1 MLTRSLAVAVTL
13 LSAVFAQATPT
24 FDFTADHTTIS
35 TGTGAAVFVDKTSG
49 ELAQDVVVR
58 LEWSEG
64 LDLYDG
70 IHSTTLDGGN
80 EWQCATS
87 PAQRAANCSVDEFGA
102 DDFAGIFFSFVATD
116 TAGGHRSATA
126 TLSAR
131 DLGIVKTIVFDVIS
145 GHSWSVTSSSDFG
158 EGSLRA
164 AIEEVNANPLC
175 GTDVPCSISIGGQSH
190 FSPPIT
196 IAPATPLPPIRKC
209 NLSIAG
215 FDDLEFP
222 LAVKRV
228 TISGENA
235 SYGNGLEVRASCA
248 AGISGVSISSMAV
261 HSWPWNGIHFASPEP
276 WGGTYAHSVARVY
289 VGTDATGLEARPNL
303 SRGINVD
310 SPYDRVSVFSSI
322 VSANGRSGIAFW
334 QGTRANVTLSK
345 LGLGRDG
352 RPLGNGAG
360 GFFSQGV
367 PFQLASNV
375 IAYNRFSGVAIT
387 PGTADALVTHN
398 AIYANANL
406 PIDWGIDDRTL
417 PDDETDGI
425 LNAPRLLDA
434 FYNDGALTTTFR
446 GVVRLRAGAFG
457 GRPFAIILYLA
468 SSERGDVIGQV
479 SIPPQGVTAPQEG
492 TADVPFEI
500 TIAGVPR
507 GTLIAAQTLAGSV
520 GSGGVTSEISEAVR
534 VR

>member
-1 MLTRSLAVAVTL
+1 MRSIVIAVTL
-13 LSAVFAQATPT
+13 LSAVFVQAAPT
-24 FDFTADHTTIS
+24 FDFQAQHTRIG
-35 TGTGAAVFVDKTSG
+35 TGIGAAVFVDKTSG
-49 ELAQDVVVR
+49 ELAHDVVVR

-64 LDLYDG
+64 LALRSG
-70 IHSTTLDGGN
+70 ISSTALDGQD
-80 EWQCATS
+80 WQCSTS
-87 PAQRAANCSVDEFGA
+87 STERSASCRVDEFGA
-102 DDFAGIFFSFVATD
+102 DDFAGVFFTFVATD

-131 DLGIVKTIVFDVIS
+131 DVGTVGTIVFDVIA
-145 GHSWSVTSSSDFG
+145 GHSLPVTTSSDFG

-164 AIEEVNANPLC
+164 AIEEINANPLC
-175 GTDVPCSISIGGQSH
+175 GTDVPCFIGIGGF

-209 NLSIAG
+209 NVSIAG
-215 FDDLEFP
+215 YDDFEFP

-228 TISGENA
+228 SISGENA

-248 AGISGVSISSMAV
+248 AGISGVSISSLAV

-276 WGGTYAHSVARVY
+276 WGGTFAHQINRVY
-289 VGTDATGLEARPNL
+289 VGTDASGLEPRPNR

-310 SPYDRVSVFSSI
+310 SPHDRVSIYNSI

-334 QGTRANVTLSK
+334 QGVRGNVVGSQ
-345 LGLGRDG
+345 LGVGRDG

-360 GFFSQGV
+360 GFFSGGV

-387 PGTADALVTHN
+387 PGSGDALVTHN
-398 AIYANANL
+398 AIYSNANL

-417 PDDETDGI
+417 PDDESDGI

-457 GRPFAIILYLA
+457 GSFSIILYYA
-468 SSERGDVIGQV
+468 ASERGDVLAQV
-479 SIPPQGVTAPQEG
+479 SIPPQGVQAPQEG

-500 TIAGVPR
+500 TIAGVDR
-507 GTLIAAQTLAGSV
+507 GTLIAAQTLAGTTS
-520 GSGGVTSEISEAVR
+520 SGVTSEISEAVR